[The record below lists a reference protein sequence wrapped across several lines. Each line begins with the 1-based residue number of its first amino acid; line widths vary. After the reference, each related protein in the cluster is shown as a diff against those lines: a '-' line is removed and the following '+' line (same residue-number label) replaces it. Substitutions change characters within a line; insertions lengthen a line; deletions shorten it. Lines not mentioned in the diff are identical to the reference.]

1 MFTTDSEKYD
11 FPIIWKPGDI
21 LFAALPS
28 GKFLSYLKL
37 THHKEVFF
45 YHDCN
50 KSAVPLSG

>member
-45 YHDCN
+45 L
-50 KSAVPLSG
+50 PWL